1 MSAKQRTELMELH
14 ANVIMEN
21 YGRDERKHFMFEM
34 EDTYTKKDDFLCAL
48 ENHAYYSILVLVCM
62 GRKRQL
68 AKMVEE
74 FWVEYQEATAE
85 EEESDDEEEEEDS
98 DDEDSDDDDD
108 ESVCECEGCKKPIDS
123 NTGFCSE
130 GCTFGEVAGVW
141 KCDKCGDRCEDCE
154 FCPTCGPEKEDA
166 LSESERKTFYP
177 KQILDAD
184 GLCSCANCL
193 DCDPSLFRGMTKPRQ
208 CVVCDCYNLRD
219 IKIVED
225 KIYCLDCVPEPTII
239 EFWKD
244 LEEKIENKEVCGECH
259 ENADS
264 CTCED
269 FATKWNKEMT
279 LDERVALL
287 SETFDN
293 KEDSDDEEEEEVAI
307 ASVWLMTPDNNNIQQ
322 AKYDFKLDTKFRKGR
337 FECRQFLI
345 DDIMDYYV
353 VFFDADDGGAYNA
366 SAKWIASSCGIPPT
380 GNFIVMRKKWIDGKE
395 HTVEM
400 DISPKD
406 FKNKYLNK

>member
-74 FWVEYQEATAE
+74 FWVEYQEANKE
-85 EEESDDEEEEEDS
+85 YEESDDD
-98 DDEDSDDDDD
+98 DSDDDDSDDDD
-108 ESVCECEGCKKPIDS
+108 ETIVECKGCKNWID
-123 NTGFCSE
+123 NKTGFCSE
-130 GCTFGEVAGVW
+130 GCNYAEIAGVW
-141 KCDKCGDRCEDCE
+141 YCERCSGRCEDCE
-154 FCPTCGPEKEDA
+154 FCPNCGKEEITT
-166 LSESERKTFYP
+166 LGESERKTFYP

-193 DCDPSLFRGMTKPRQ
+193 DCNPSLFRGMTKPRQ

-219 IKIVED
+219 IKIVEE
-225 KIYCLDCVPEPTII
+225 KIYCLDCAPEPVCNPAID

-244 LEEKIENKEVCGECH
+244 FEEKIENKEVCADCH
-259 ENADS
+259 ENMDS
-264 CTCED
+264 CTCKD
-269 FATKWNKEMT
+269 FATEWNKEMT

-287 SETFDN
+287 SKTFDN
-293 KEDSDDEEEEEVAI
+293 KEEEIAI
-307 ASVWLMTPDNNNIQQ
+307 ASVWLMSPDNKNIQQ
-322 AKYDFKLDTKFRKGR
+322 AKYDFSLYSKFRKGH

-353 VFFDADDGGAYNA
+353 VFFDAEDGGVYNE
-366 SAKWIASSCGIPPT
+366 SAKWIAPSCGVLPT